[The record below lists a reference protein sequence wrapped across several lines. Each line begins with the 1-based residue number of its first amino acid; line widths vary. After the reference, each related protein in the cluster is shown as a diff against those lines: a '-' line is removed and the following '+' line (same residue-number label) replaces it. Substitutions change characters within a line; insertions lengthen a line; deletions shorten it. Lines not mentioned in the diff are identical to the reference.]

1 MSTDFALPALKE
13 NVDIVEVN
21 ALKVAVGEVVAKD
34 QPLLEVQ
41 ADKAALEVPS
51 PVAGRVSKIHVKVG
65 DQIKIGQLYVSI
77 EAGASTASTP
87 APTPPPAPKV
97 EAKVESKT
105 PAPQAAPAPSIAAA
119 PKPAPVKLVS
129 PEERTLRTVVASPGV
144 RRLAREMGIDLS
156 QVAGQTGSDRVNEDD
171 LKAFVKQL
179 VTSGGSGGGNGVAI
193 PPLPR
198 FEEHGPIERQPLN
211 AVRRATAKQMSLS
224 WSQIPHVTQNDL
236 ADVTDLE
243 AFRKAQDPKGPK
255 ITVTA
260 FVLKALS
267 IALKEFPHF
276 NSSLD
281 LANNQLVIKKFVHI
295 GVAVDTDG
303 GLLVPVLRDVDQK
316 SVVQLAIEVNG
327 IAERARTRKLTGAD
341 LTGGTFT
348 LTNLG
353 GIGGTGFTPIV
364 NWPEVAIL
372 GLSRGRV
379 EFVSKGGQPV
389 PRLMLPVSL
398 SYDHRVVDGAQA
410 ARFLRRIA
418 SMLEEPLNM
427 MLHA

>member
-65 DQIKIGQLYVSI
+65 DQIKIGQLYISI
-77 EAGASTASTP
+77 EAGASAGSSP
-87 APTPPPAPKV
+87 APAAAPAPKV
-97 EAKVESKT
+97 EAKVESK
-105 PAPQAAPAPSIAAA
+105 PAAPQHPTAQPVAST
-119 PKPAPVKLVS
+119 PKPTLVS
-129 PEERTLRTVVASPGV
+129 VVKSEDRTALTVVASPGV

-156 QVAGQTGSDRVNEDD
+156 LVAGQTGSDRVNEDD

-179 VTSGGSGGGNGVAI
+179 VTNGVGGGSGVAV

-198 FEEHGPIERQPLN
+198 FEEYGQIERQPLN

-243 AFRKAQDPKGPK
+243 AFRKSQDPKGPK

-267 IALKEFPHF
+267 IALKEFPQF

-281 LANNQLVIKKFVHI
+281 LANNQLVIKKFVNI
-295 GVAVDTDG
+295 GVAVDTEG

-327 IAERARTRKLTGAD
+327 IAERARTKKLTGAD
-341 LTGGTFT
+341 LTGGSFT

-410 ARFLRRIA
+410 ARFLRRIS

>member
-21 ALKVAVGEVVAKD
+21 ALKVGVGEVVAKD

-65 DQIKIGQLYVSI
+65 DQIKIGQLYISI
-77 EAGASTASTP
+77 EAGASAGSSP
-87 APTPPPAPKV
+87 APAPSPAPKV
-97 EAKVESKT
+97 EAK
-105 PAPQAAPAPSIAAA
+105 AAAAPAPQPAPVAAPVA
-119 PKPAPVKLVS
+119 PATPKPAPVKLVS
-129 PEERTLRTVVASPGV
+129 PEERTARTVVASPGV

-156 QVAGQTGSDRVNEDD
+156 LVAGQTGTDRVNEDD

-179 VTSGGSGGGNGVAI
+179 VTSGGGGTGVAV

-267 IALKEFPHF
+267 IALKEFPQF

-281 LANNQLVIKKFVHI
+281 LANNQLVLKKFVHI

-327 IAERARTRKLTGAD
+327 IAERARTKKLTGAD

-379 EFVSKGGQPV
+379 EFVSKGGHPV

>member
-13 NVDIVEVN
+13 NVDLVEVN
-21 ALKVAVGEVVAKD
+21 AWKVGVGDVVSKD

-51 PVAGRVSKIHVKVG
+51 PVAGRISKIHVKVG
-65 DQIKIGQLYVSI
+65 DQVKIGQLYISI
-77 EAGASTASTP
+77 EAGAAGANS
-87 APTPPPAPKV
+87 PTPVAPPTPKVEPKV
-97 EAKVESKT
+97 EAKPATSP
-105 PAPQAAPAPSIAAA
+105 PAPVAPVAPSI
-119 PKPAPVKLVS
+119 KPSTVNQIS
-129 PEERTLRTVVASPGV
+129 PEERTARTVVASPGV

-156 QVAGQTGSDRVNEDD
+156 LVAVQTGSDRVNEDD

-179 VTSGGSGGGNGVAI
+179 VAGGGSGSGISV

-267 IALKEFPHF
+267 IALKEFPQF

-281 LANNQLVIKKFVHI
+281 LANNQLVLKKFVHI

-327 IAERARTRKLTGAD
+327 IADRARTKKLTGAD

-389 PRLMLPVSL
+389 PRLLLPVSL